1 MRYSILL
8 ISMFLVTAAGFAQQP
23 GDLFYVPKKHAT
35 QAPALIIT
43 SCTGATQADIDS
55 NKSVADS
62 FGWILATCAKTK
74 NHQDAALNDQ
84 YVMATYQ
91 SLIAKYQIDKS
102 RVYIYGFSGQAVQ
115 ALMEV
120 FLHPELLRGA
130 VAICAHAGAV
140 PLAQWEMLTGH
151 GFYLISRQKDWNLK
165 DNKKMHQLL
174 QANGLR
180 DTLVITPGQHG
191 PKDRRELFKGCKWL
205 DKNFK

>member
-1 MRYSILL
+1 MRYTLILFVLL
-8 ISMFLVTAAGFAQQP
+8 ITVRSLSSQQT
-23 GDLFYVPKKHAT
+23 GDLFYVPTKHTA

-55 NKSVADS
+55 NRAVADS

-91 SLIAKYQIDKS
+91 VLISKYQIDKS
-102 RVYIYGFSGQAVQ
+102 RVFIYGFSGQAVQ

-130 VAICAHAGAV
+130 VAICAHAGAL
-140 PLAQWEMLTGH
+140 PLAQWETLAGR
-151 GFYLISRQKDWNLK
+151 GFYLISRQKDWNLE
-165 DNKKMHQLL
+165 DNKKMHQLF

-180 DTLVITPGQHG
+180 DTLVITKGQHG
-191 PKDRRELFKGCKWL
+191 PRDRFELFRGSKWL
-205 DKNFK
+205 NRNLK